1 MNPTMKNSNQN
12 GIDKEQIDL
21 VVSNFLEH
29 HGIAGQK
36 WGKQHGPPYP
46 LDRSA
51 QKQAKLKAKAK
62 ARQEREKE
70 KAKKRIA
77 KQQQKNVH
85 AAEKAEKAAREK
97 MEKEYKQKQKYSKTA
112 ESLYKHREMYTYQEI
127 AEALQKFEWENRI
140 KDYMDKDMI
149 RAKNKADT
157 MAKTTESV
165 VKFATAMIDG
175 YNVAVGVTNMLG
187 IDTKPIRIPQYKKE
201 DKDQDKDKK

>member
-1 MNPTMKNSNQN
+1 MNPMKNENQN

-51 QKQAKLKAKAK
+51 AKQAKLKEKAK
-62 ARQEREKE
+62 ARQAKEKE
-70 KAKKRIA
+70 KTKKRIA
-77 KQQQKNVH
+77 KAQK
-85 AAEKAEKAAREK
+85 KAEKKYQNEAKDAERKAEK
-97 MEKEYKQKQKYSKTA
+97 TAKQKSKYSKTA
-112 ESLYKHREMYTYQEI
+112 ESLYKHRDMYSYQEI

-149 RAKNKADT
+149 RAKNKAEA

-165 VKFATAMIDG
+165 VKFATSMIDG

-187 IDTKPIRIPQYKKE
+187 IDSKPIRIPQSKKE
-201 DKDQDKDKK
+201 DNKDNNKK